1 MSPLLCDEQ
10 PTMPNWRN
18 STNARTLF
26 PLSPLWKRVLITMT
40 CMKLL
45 DRSIWGEALSSGVHT
60 FFSRLFTKST
70 FQAPCSRHSQIESF
84 FPGKPDLRG
93 RISVIYSLCYLSCY
107 ASTIA
112 VTTEVSYKK
121 PIDFFLLEI
130 LEEMEVVSPRPDTGW
145 ASDIPWWDLEL
156 WALSTQEHPGLQCNT
171 DRVSPASWPTW
182 HQQPSEANS
191 GSVTCCG
198 SSATQPGQ
206 WHFQMCIPSRKDHQR

>member
-1 MSPLLCDEQ
+1 MSSLPCPIGGTQPMPEPFSLWLLYGRGPHHNDLHEAIGSKYFRRSPFIRCSHF
-10 PTMPNWRN
+10 PFTTVHKV
-18 STNARTLF
+18 ST
-26 PLSPLWKRVLITMT
+26 
-40 CMKLL
+40 
-45 DRSIWGEALSSGVHT
+45 
-60 FFSRLFTKST
+60 T
-70 FQAPCSRHSQIESF
+70 FQAPCSRHSQIETF
-84 FPGKPDLRG
+84 FPGKPDPGG
-93 RISVIYSLCYLSCY
+93 RISVIYSLWYLNCY

-130 LEEMEVVSPRPDTGW
+130 LEEMEVVSLRPDTGW
-145 ASDIPWWDLEL
+145 ASDIPWWDLEP
-156 WALSTQEHPGLQCNT
+156 WAISTQEHPGLQRNT

-206 WHFQMCIPSRKDHQR
+206 WHFQMCIPSRKDHQQ